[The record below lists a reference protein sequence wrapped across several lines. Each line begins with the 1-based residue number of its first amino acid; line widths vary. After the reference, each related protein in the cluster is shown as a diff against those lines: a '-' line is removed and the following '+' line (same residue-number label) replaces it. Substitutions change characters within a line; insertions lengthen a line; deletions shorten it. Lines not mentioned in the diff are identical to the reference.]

1 MVAFSNILPQK
12 MIVSML
18 IGIDPDIMCLEKLC
32 GLNNRPVLHVES
44 GNRSHNDDVQ
54 RYALPSGF
62 IVLGGVPDMPAF

>member
-1 MVAFSNILPQK
+1 
-12 MIVSML
+12 
-18 IGIDPDIMCLEKLC
+18 MCLEKLC